1 MSLTEKFEKQAYP
14 TFLAGLVLIAA
25 AIQIKIFFGGT
36 INTRYLC
43 LIAIA
48 MMVGFFFIEFFIKKP
63 GLYAAFGVLIVTGA
77 LVIWLNYEQFIKFV
91 TTDINIRILGLVF
104 LAGVL
109 LYISQRFFVMRLIVC
124 VGYWGAM
131 LFLIYRNLF
140 PVKTVMF
147 ALVGQLLLVLI
158 EVKDRL
164 LFKEEQKRNKKMF
177 FMFPVVLI
185 FITAVSLL
193 PYSPKPFEWKVTK
206 NIVRFVRET
215 FEEVCD
221 FVAHFGD
228 DTAEF
233 GISFTG
239 YSEAGNITGDKVDFD
254 GDALDLT
261 MVGNK
266 EHIYL
271 VGNIKSNY
279 VGNSW
284 TGSPKNKDY
293 AGAYEAYELDTAE
306 FLYAMYRAGV
316 IEKNSI
322 WYLKSKNLVVEYDGV
337 YTSSLFRPSN
347 TVSITPDK
355 NKGKLLDDGDNV
367 YFSKNQNNN
376 TKYSLWYFSIN
387 RASDQMIKV
396 IREQSG
402 YSYDTLSTKDYNSFK
417 RQINSKNTAVVLP
430 QTIDFENELKER
442 VAYIRETYLGV
453 PKQIS
458 EKTYNLAGEITAG
471 CTNDYDKMVAIIEYL
486 SDYTYTTTPGK
497 IPEGKDVVEYFLFES
512 KQGYCTYFAT
522 AAAIL
527 GRCVGIPTRYVQ
539 GYLLDAGR
547 VGNFGSYHVK
557 EEQAH
562 AWLEGYIEGVGWLTF
577 EATPGNLNFL
587 YQRWDTPDYIT
598 YSEVYGDEIQEGG
611 SIVVRPGQPSDKP
624 SEPDEEPEEEPE
636 ELPEEAVKPPVNP
649 DDLPE
654 KNSKIPLWI
663 FKYILIALAV
673 SVVVVFVCFKIKER
687 RFWSIYHKATL
698 KEKIR
703 MDMQMILWILEKAG
717 HPIENEETLTDYIG
731 RMKEHYPD
739 KVTVL
744 YNVGR
749 IYMRLRYNE
758 RYEATQEERR
768 MAQRLRLSLMDKTVK
783 ENAMARQCLKML

>member
-43 LIAIA
+43 LIVVA
-48 MMVGFFFIEFFIKKP
+48 MMTGFFFVEFFIKKP
-63 GLYAAFGVLIVTGA
+63 GLYAAFGVLAVAGA
-77 LVIWLNYEQFIKFV
+77 LIIWYNYEKFIEFV
-91 TTDINIRILGLVF
+91 TTDINIRVLGLVF

-131 LFLIYRNLF
+131 LYLIYINLF

-147 ALVGQLLLVLI
+147 ALIGQLLLVLI
-158 EVKDRL
+158 EVKDRI

-177 FMFPVVLI
+177 FMFPVVLV
-185 FITAVSLL
+185 FIMAVSLL
-193 PYSPKPFEWKVTK
+193 PYKTTPFEWKITK

-239 YSEAGNITGDKVDFD
+239 YSESGNVTGDKVDFD

-261 MVGNK
+261 MVGNE

-284 TGSPKNKDY
+284 TGSPKNRAY
-293 AGAYEAYELDTAE
+293 GGAYEAYELDTAE

-337 YTSSLFRPSN
+337 YTSSLFRPAG
-347 TVSITPDK
+347 TISITPEK
-355 NKGKLLDDGDNV
+355 NKGKILDDADNV
-367 YFSKNQNNN
+367 SFSKNQNNN

-402 YSYDTLSTKDYNSFK
+402 YSYDTLSTMDYNAFK
-417 RQINSKNTAVVLP
+417 RKINAKNTAVILP
-430 QTIDFENELKER
+430 QTSDFEKELKKRAE
-442 VAYIRETYLGV
+442 YIRKTYLGV

-458 EKTYNLAGEITAG
+458 EKTYNLAKEITAG
-471 CTNDYDKMVAIIEYL
+471 CTNDYDRMVAIIEYL
-486 SDYTYTTTPGK
+486 SDYTYTITPGS

-527 GRCVGIPTRYVQ
+527 GRCVGIPTRFVQ

-557 EEQAH
+557 EAQAH

-577 EATPGNLNFL
+577 EPTPGNLYFL

-598 YSEVYGDEIQEGG
+598 YSEVYKEEIPDGG
-611 SIVVRPGQPSDKP
+611 SIVVRPEGPPEGTVQP
-624 SEPDEEPEEEPE
+624 EEEPEEEPE
-636 ELPEEAVKPPVNP
+636 ELPEEVVKPPV
-649 DDLPE
+649 DEEEEPE
-654 KNSKIPLWI
+654 KDNKIPLWI
-663 FKYILIALAV
+663 IKYVLIALAV
-673 SVVVVFVCFKIKER
+673 SAVIVFIYLKIKER
-687 RFWSIYHKATL
+687 RFWSIYNKATL

-703 MDMQMILWILEKAG
+703 MDMQMILWILGKAG
-717 HPIENEETLTDYIG
+717 HPIEDEETLNDYIG
-731 RMKEHYPD
+731 RIREHYPD
-739 KVTVL
+739 KGTVL
-744 YNVGR
+744 YNVGK

-768 MAQRLRLSLMDKTVK
+768 MAQRLRLSFMDKTVK